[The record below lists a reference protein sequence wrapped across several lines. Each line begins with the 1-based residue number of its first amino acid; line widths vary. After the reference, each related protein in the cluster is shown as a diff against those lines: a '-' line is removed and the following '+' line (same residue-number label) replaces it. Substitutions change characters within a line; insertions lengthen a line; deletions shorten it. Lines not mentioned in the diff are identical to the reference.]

1 MTGTEYAAC
10 LFCGGDIREEHDAEK
25 LESGDLVHADCRR
38 NPTAAGTDQ
47 GRLDD
52 WGGSA

>member
-1 MTGTEYAAC
+1 MTGTEHAAC
-10 LFCGGDIREEHDAEK
+10 LFCGGDITEEHDAVV
-25 LESGDLVHADCRR
+25 LDSGDIAHGRCDRR
-38 NPTAAGTDQ
+38 RAVAGTDQ